1 MVRFLT
7 DQWVAEFNAALEGA
21 ALSEAPNGRSV
32 RAESGQFRIEQH
44 VTGVPD
50 RPAAEGPLRVVLSV
64 EAGRVTL
71 STSGEEAADDGADVV
86 VSLSYE
92 DAAALSR
99 GELDPTEA
107 LGTGRVHVR
116 GDLSVLVA
124 GQGLLA
130 SAAGRMAELQANTSY

>member
-1 MVRFLT
+1 MARFLT
-7 DQWVAEFNAALEGA
+7 ADWVSAFNAALEGA
-21 ALSEAPNGRSV
+21 ELTDPGTASSV
-32 RAESGQFRIEQH
+32 RAESGHFRVEQD

-50 RPAAEGPLRVVLSV
+50 RPASAGPLRVVLSV
-64 EAGRVTL
+64 DDGAVTL
-71 STSGEEAADDGADVV
+71 STPEEESGDRADVV
-86 VSLSYE
+86 VTLSYE

-124 GQGLLA
+124 GQGILA
-130 SAAGRMAELQANTSY
+130 AAAGRMAELQANTSY